1 MNNKNIYNVIEMSIT
16 IKSNFDNIDLRIIEL
31 LQQDSRL
38 SFKKIA
44 DKLGIAVGTAYNRIK
59 NLETEEIL
67 KGYTILVEPYKLGF
81 TMTAIILIQADGTHL
96 TEVEEEIAKTANIIS
111 VYDITGEFDILVAAR
126 FKDRNSLNAFIKNL
140 VSNPNIK
147 RTVTNVVLNTV
158 KEDFR
163 VNVLSD

>member
-1 MNNKNIYNVIEMSIT
+1 MKKIYYVIEMSIT

-59 NLETEEIL
+59 NLETERIL

-81 TMTAIILIQADGTHL
+81 TMTAIILIQADGSHL

-140 VSNPNIK
+140 LSNPNIK

-163 VNVLSD
+163 VNFLSD